1 MRYFFIIATLA
12 VLLPSTSFAQKSKTD
27 YSDVEVNAQFDGGD
41 INHFEE
47 WIAQQ
52 IVYPPK
58 ARKKHIQGKVL
69 TRILINQEG
78 YLVRITIMKSSGNK
92 LLDKEA
98 IRVLKLSPQ
107 WTPAKQSGRNVNQ
120 LFTVPIIFKIE

>member
-12 VLLPSTSFAQKSKTD
+12 VLLPSTSLAQKSKTD